1 MPILTLPSE
10 TLWAM
15 AAVLPANRNASD
27 AMRLLRM
34 MSPPRDPECESVQFW
49 WVASSRQPFHI
60 VSFRKTR
67 VDARRSAQL
76 IANSLCAFSNRDFM
90 TPNPNFTWDD
100 LQYFLAVAR
109 TGQLSTAARHLRTS
123 HATVS

>member
-1 MPILTLPSE
+1 
-10 TLWAM
+10 M

-27 AMRLLRM
+27 AIRLLRM

-76 IANSLCAFSNRDFM
+76 IPNSLCAFLNSDFM
-90 TPNPNFTWDD
+90 TTNPNFTWDD
-100 LQYFLAVAR
+100 IQYFLAVAR
-109 TGQLSTAARHLRTS
+109 PVQFSTAARHLLIKQAHVPQS
-123 HATVS
+123 HQRL